1 MRGVVGMRDVKGEE
15 GVPPAVLGRTE
26 LAEAQE
32 GPMVGLEGD
41 RPPCRRSSRSVRSEV
56 RARVLKGCSL
66 TLERFWNRNLIRILT
81 VFGVDFI
88 PRSAWF

>member
-1 MRGVVGMRDVKGEE
+1 MAPGFPVLLHVRGVVGMRDVREEE

-66 TLERFWNRNLIRILT
+66 TLERF
-81 VFGVDFI
+81 
-88 PRSAWF
+88 

>member
-1 MRGVVGMRDVKGEE
+1 MAPGFPVLLHVRGVVGMRDVKGEE

-32 GPMVGLEGD
+32 GPMAGLEGD
-41 RPPCRRSSRSVRSEV
+41 RPSPCRRSSRSVRSEV

-66 TLERFWNRNLIRILT
+66 TLERF
-81 VFGVDFI
+81 
-88 PRSAWF
+88 